1 MHNSVRSAVVHFCN
15 FITENNQVMVSKIQF
30 DMPKEKSSI
39 IKVIGVGG
47 GGGNA
52 VNHMYSQ
59 GIKGVDFLICNTD
72 SQALEM
78 SPIPN
83 KIQLGHN
90 LTEGRGAGANP
101 EVGRKAAMES
111 IEEIIDGLGVNTKM
125 LFITAGMGGGTG
137 TGAAPI
143 IAKTAKEFGML
154 TVGIVTMP
162 FHFEGKRRKQF
173 AEEGLNN
180 FKKNVDCLLVI
191 SNEKI
196 KEAYGNMSLRTAF
209 SEADSILTVAAKG
222 IAEIITVPG
231 YINVDFEDVKTV
243 MTNSGVALMGSATAV
258 GEDRAIKAAQLAL
271 ASPLLNDSDI
281 RGAKNILLNI
291 TSGRKEVLMDEISVI
306 TEYIQDEAGVNA
318 DMIWGNC
325 FDETLDE
332 ELSVTIIATGFET
345 KENKLIVSSL
355 DDKRVVHNM
364 EAPAKEEKTDVI
376 TPVAEKDEM
385 VLKQVELPFSH
396 VVNKVE
402 NEEHNNTSSED
413 DELQQR
419 LVELKSQ
426 KLDLY
431 DSPIM
436 PVHDEVEQEEE
447 ITLSVS
453 SVEVTNDMPTDPPVR
468 QEMQQEDD
476 EEERIKK
483 IKQRIIEMRNLN
495 LSLSSEKGLNDL
507 EKEPAYMRKKYM
519 LNDVPHSSES
529 SVSRFTLSEDEN
541 KKPEIKNNNS
551 FLHDNV
557 D

>member
-1 MHNSVRSAVVHFCN
+1 
-15 FITENNQVMVSKIQF
+15 MVSKIQF
-30 DMPKEKSSI
+30 DMPKDKSSI

-83 KIQLGHN
+83 KIQLGTH

-111 IEEIIDGLGVNTKM
+111 IEAIIDGLGVNTKM

-162 FHFEGKRRKQF
+162 FTFEGKKRRLF

-196 KEAYGNMSLRTAF
+196 KETFGNMSLRTAF
-209 SEADSILTVAAKG
+209 SEADTILTIAAKG

-243 MTNSGVALMGSATAV
+243 MTNSGVALMGSATAT
-258 GEDRAIKAAQLAL
+258 GEDRAVKAAQMAL

-291 TSGRKEVLMDEISVI
+291 TSGKKEVLMDEISVI
-306 TEYIQDEAGVNA
+306 TNYIQDEAGVNA

-325 FDETLDE
+325 YDDTLEE

-345 KENKLIVSSL
+345 KENKFIVNTL
-355 DDKRVVHNM
+355 NDTKIIHNITS
-364 EAPAKEEKTDVI
+364 PAVEEIKTDEPI
-376 TPVAEKDEM
+376 RKDEI
-385 VLKQVELPFSH
+385 VLKQASLSFEDKKEILGVSAQITPDLSDESEFKKRIDALKEQMLDAKAETPQEFIANVE
-396 VVNKVE
+396 
-402 NEEHNNTSSED
+402 
-413 DELQQR
+413 
-419 LVELKSQ
+419 
-426 KLDLY
+426 
-431 DSPIM
+431 
-436 PVHDEVEQEEE
+436 
-447 ITLSVS
+447 
-453 SVEVTNDMPTDPPVR
+453 EVTESVIETTASYEPPIPPVR
-468 QEMQQEDD
+468 SELSNQVDD
-476 EEERIKK
+476 EEEERIKK

-507 EKEPAYMRKKYM
+507 EKEPAYVRKRFN

-529 SVSRFTLSEDEN
+529 NVSRFTLSEDEN
-541 KKPEIKNNNS
+541 KKPEIKGNNT

>member
-1 MHNSVRSAVVHFCN
+1 MHNSVAAVAVHFCT
-15 FITENNQVMVSKIQF
+15 FIAENNQVMVSKIQF

-72 SQALEM
+72 AQALEM

-162 FHFEGKRRKQF
+162 FQFEGKRRKQF
-173 AEEGLNN
+173 AEEGLAN

-243 MTNSGVALMGSATAV
+243 MTNSGVALMGSATAT

-291 TSGRKEVLMDEISVI
+291 TSGKKEVLMDEISVI

-325 FDETLDE
+325 FDESLDE

-355 DDKRVVHNM
+355 DDTKRVVHNM
-364 EAPAKEEKTDVI
+364 NDQPVSENKPAAPEKE
-376 TPVAEKDEM
+376 EM
-385 VLKQVELPFSH
+385 VLKQVQLPFTAPAVQPTDES
-396 VVNKVE
+396 VA
-402 NEEHNNTSSED
+402 NEDASAED
-413 DELQQR
+413 SAFKMRIE
-419 LVELKSQ
+419 ELKSQ
-426 KLDLY
+426 KLD
-431 DSPIM
+431 SPIM
-436 PVHDEVEQEEE
+436 PEPRVNLESEFIHIE
-447 ITLSVS
+447 SVS
-453 SVEVTNDMPTDPPVR
+453 ELEVTNDTPPMPPTR
-468 QEMQQEDD
+468 QELQQEDD
-476 EEERIKK
+476 EEDRIRK

-495 LSLSSEKGLNDL
+495 LSLSTEKGLNDL

-529 SVSRFTLSEDEN
+529 TVSRFSLSEDEN
-541 KKPEIKNNNS
+541 KKPEIKSNNS

>member
-1 MHNSVRSAVVHFCN
+1 
-15 FITENNQVMVSKIQF
+15 MVSKIQF
-30 DMPKEKSSI
+30 DMPKDKSSI

-83 KIQLGHN
+83 KIQLGTH

-111 IEEIIDGLGVNTKM
+111 IEAIIDGLGVNTKM

-162 FHFEGKRRKQF
+162 FTFEGKKRRMF

-196 KEAYGNMSLRTAF
+196 KETFGNMSLRTAF
-209 SEADSILTVAAKG
+209 SEADTILTIAAKG

-243 MTNSGVALMGSATAV
+243 MTNSGVALMGSATAT
-258 GEDRAIKAAQLAL
+258 GEDRAIKAAQMAL

-291 TSGRKEVLMDEISVI
+291 TSGKKEVLMDEISVI
-306 TEYIQDEAGVNA
+306 TNYIQDEAGVNA

-325 FDETLDE
+325 YDDSLEE

-345 KENKLIVSSL
+345 KENKLIVNNLS
-355 DDKRVVHNM
+355 DNKIVH
-364 EAPAKEEKTDVI
+364 TI
-376 TPVAEKDEM
+376 TAPVAPETKTEEPVRKDEI
-385 VLKQVELPFSH
+385 VLKQASLTF
-396 VVNKVE
+396 
-402 NEEHNNTSSED
+402 EERKETTEITAETNAEVSDESEFKKRID
-413 DELQQR
+413 A
-419 LVELKSQ
+419 LKEQ
-426 KLDLY
+426 ILETKA
-431 DSPIM
+431 
-436 PVHDEVEQEEE
+436 EVPQEFIAQTEE
-447 ITLSVS
+447 ITESVTEITASYEPPVPPIRSEVS
-453 SVEVTNDMPTDPPVR
+453 SPVD
-468 QEMQQEDD
+468 EE
-476 EEERIKK
+476 EEERIRK

-507 EKEPAYMRKKYM
+507 EKEPAYVRKRFN

-529 SVSRFTLSEDEN
+529 NVSRFTLSEDEN
-541 KKPEIKNNNS
+541 KKPEIKGNNS

>member
-1 MHNSVRSAVVHFCN
+1 
-15 FITENNQVMVSKIQF
+15 MVSKIQF
-30 DMPKEKSSI
+30 EMPKEKSSI

-72 SQALEM
+72 SQALDM

-83 KIQLGHN
+83 KIQLGAN
-90 LTEGRGAGANP
+90 LTEGRGAGSNP

-111 IEEIIDGLGVNTKM
+111 IEEIIDGLGVNTRM

-143 IAKTAKEFGML
+143 IAKTAREFGML

-162 FHFEGKRRKQF
+162 FTFEGKRRKQF

-209 SEADSILTVAAKG
+209 SEADSILTIAAKG

-243 MTNSGVALMGSATAV
+243 MTSSGVALMGSATAS
-258 GEDRAIKAAQLAL
+258 GEDRAIRAAQQAL

-291 TSGRKEVLMDEISVI
+291 TSGKKEVLMDEISVI
-306 TEYIQDEAGVNA
+306 TGYIQDEAGVNA

-325 FDETLDE
+325 YDETLEE

-345 KENKLIVSSL
+345 RENKLIVNSPFEE
-355 DDKRVVHNM
+355 KIVHNISDIQ
-364 EAPAKEEKTDVI
+364 EAPVVEDKAKDE
-376 TPVAEKDEM
+376 EM
-385 VLKQVELPFSH
+385 VLKQVTLPFSEIT
-396 VVNKVE
+396 NKI
-402 NEEHNNTSSED
+402 EEGQIIDLEIKAEL
-413 DELQQR
+413 ELQQR
-419 LVELKSQ
+419 IEELKE
-426 KLDLY
+426 KLEMEQRADEPTPPIKKDVMADL
-431 DSPIM
+431 PTV
-436 PVHDEVEQEEE
+436 PPQPEPEAEEKK
-447 ITLSVS
+447 L
-453 SVEVTNDMPTDPPVR
+453 EVTASYEPPVPPVR
-468 QEMQQEDD
+468 NEAETETVAEGEVD
-476 EEERIKK
+476 EEEEDRIRK

-495 LSLSSEKGLNDL
+495 LSLSTEKGLNDL
-507 EKEPAYMRKKYM
+507 EKEPAYLRKKVT

-529 SVSRFTLSEDEN
+529 NVSRFTLSEDEN
-541 KKPEIKNNNS
+541 KKPEIKGNNS

>member
-15 FITENNQVMVSKIQF
+15 FIAENNQVMVSKIQF

-209 SEADSILTVAAKG
+209 SEADGILTVAAKG

-436 PVHDEVEQEEE
+436 PVHNIEEQEEVN
-447 ITLSVS
+447 LSIS
-453 SVEVTNDMPTDPPVR
+453 SVEMTNDMPTDPPVR

-476 EEERIKK
+476 EEERIRK

-495 LSLSSEKGLNDL
+495 LSLGSEKGLNDL

>member
-15 FITENNQVMVSKIQF
+15 FIAENNQVMVSKIQF

-209 SEADSILTVAAKG
+209 SEADGILTVAAKG

-402 NEEHNNTSSED
+402 DEEHNNTSLED
-413 DELQQR
+413 EELQQR

-436 PVHDEVEQEEE
+436 PVHNIEEQEEVN
-447 ITLSVS
+447 LSFS

-468 QEMQQEDD
+468 HDAQLEDD
-476 EEERIKK
+476 EEERIRK

-495 LSLSSEKGLNDL
+495 LSLGSEKGLNDL

>member
-15 FITENNQVMVSKIQF
+15 FIAENNQVMVSKIQF

-209 SEADSILTVAAKG
+209 SEADGILTVAAKG

-258 GEDRAIKAAQLAL
+258 GEDRAIKAAQMAL

-364 EAPAKEEKTDVI
+364 EAPAKEEKADVI

-419 LVELKSQ
+419 LAELKSQ

-431 DSPIM
+431 DAPIM
-436 PVHDEVEQEEE
+436 PVHDMEEQEE
-447 ITLSVS
+447 ISLSVS
-453 SVEVTNDMPTDPPVR
+453 SVETTNDMPTDPPVR
-468 QEMQQEDD
+468 QDPQPEDD

>member
-1 MHNSVRSAVVHFCN
+1 
-15 FITENNQVMVSKIQF
+15 MVSKIQF
-30 DMPKEKSSI
+30 DMPKDKSSI

-83 KIQLGHN
+83 KIQLGTH

-111 IEEIIDGLGVNTKM
+111 IEAIIDGLGVNTKM

-162 FHFEGKRRKQF
+162 FTFEGKKRRMF

-196 KEAYGNMSLRTAF
+196 KETFGNMSLRTAF
-209 SEADSILTVAAKG
+209 SEADTILTIAAKG

-243 MTNSGVALMGSATAV
+243 MTNSGVALMGSATAT
-258 GEDRAIKAAQLAL
+258 GEDRAIKAAQMAL

-291 TSGRKEVLMDEISVI
+291 TSGKKEVLMDEISVI
-306 TEYIQDEAGVNA
+306 TNYIQDEAGVNA

-325 FDETLDE
+325 YDDSLEE

-345 KENKLIVSSL
+345 KENKLIVNNLS
-355 DDKRVVHNM
+355 DNKIVH
-364 EAPAKEEKTDVI
+364 TI
-376 TPVAEKDEM
+376 TSPVAPETKTEEPVRKDEI
-385 VLKQVELPFSH
+385 VLKQASLTF
-396 VVNKVE
+396 
-402 NEEHNNTSSED
+402 EEKKETTTEITAEANAEVSDDSEFKKRID
-413 DELQQR
+413 A
-419 LVELKSQ
+419 LKEQ
-426 KLDLY
+426 LLETKA
-431 DSPIM
+431 
-436 PVHDEVEQEEE
+436 EVPQEFIAKTEE
-447 ITLSVS
+447 ITESVI
-453 SVEVTNDMPTDPPVR
+453 EVTASYEPPVPPIR
-468 QEMQQEDD
+468 SEVSNAVDEE
-476 EEERIKK
+476 EEERIRK

-507 EKEPAYMRKKYM
+507 EKEPAYVRKRFN

-529 SVSRFTLSEDEN
+529 NVSRFTLSEDEN
-541 KKPEIKNNNS
+541 KKPEIKGNNS

>member
-1 MHNSVRSAVVHFCN
+1 MHNSVAAVAVHFCT
-15 FITENNQVMVSKIQF
+15 FIAENNQVMVSKIQF

-72 SQALEM
+72 AQALEM

-162 FHFEGKRRKQF
+162 FQFEGKRRKQF
-173 AEEGLNN
+173 AEEGLAN

-243 MTNSGVALMGSATAV
+243 MTNSGVALMGSATAT

-291 TSGRKEVLMDEISVI
+291 TSGKNEVLMDEISVI

-325 FDETLDE
+325 FDESLDE

-355 DDKRVVHNM
+355 DDTKRVVHNM
-364 EAPAKEEKTDVI
+364 IDQPVSENKPAAPEKE
-376 TPVAEKDEM
+376 EM
-385 VLKQVELPFSH
+385 VLKQVQLPFTAPAVQPTDES
-396 VVNKVE
+396 VS
-402 NEEHNNTSSED
+402 NEDASAED
-413 DELQQR
+413 SAFKMRIE
-419 LVELKSQ
+419 ELKSQ
-426 KLDLY
+426 KLD
-431 DSPIM
+431 SPIM
-436 PVHDEVEQEEE
+436 PEPRVNLESEFIHIE
-447 ITLSVS
+447 SVS
-453 SVEVTNDMPTDPPVR
+453 ELEVTNDTPPMPPTR
-468 QEMQQEDD
+468 QELQQEDD
-476 EEERIKK
+476 EEDRIRK

-495 LSLSSEKGLNDL
+495 LSLSTEKGLNDL

-529 SVSRFTLSEDEN
+529 TVSRFSLSEDEN
-541 KKPEIKNNNS
+541 KKPEIKSNNS

>member
-15 FITENNQVMVSKIQF
+15 FIAENNQVMVSKIQF

-209 SEADSILTVAAKG
+209 SEADGILTVAAKG

-345 KENKLIVSSL
+345 KENKLIVSLL

-436 PVHDEVEQEEE
+436 PVHNIEEQEEVN
-447 ITLSVS
+447 LSIS
-453 SVEVTNDMPTDPPVR
+453 SVEMTNDMPTDPPVR

-476 EEERIKK
+476 EEERIRK

-495 LSLSSEKGLNDL
+495 LSLGSEKGLNDL

>member
-1 MHNSVRSAVVHFCN
+1 MHNSVAAVAVHFCT
-15 FITENNQVMVSKIQF
+15 FIAENNQVMVSKIQF

-72 SQALEM
+72 AQALEM

-162 FHFEGKRRKQF
+162 FQFEGKRRKQF
-173 AEEGLNN
+173 AEEGLAN

-243 MTNSGVALMGSATAV
+243 MTNSGVALMGSATAT

-291 TSGRKEVLMDEISVI
+291 TSGKKEVLMDEISVI

-325 FDETLDE
+325 FDESLDE

-355 DDKRVVHNM
+355 DDTKRVVHNM
-364 EAPAKEEKTDVI
+364 NDQPVSENKPAAPEKE
-376 TPVAEKDEM
+376 EM
-385 VLKQVELPFSH
+385 VLKQVQLPFTAPAVQPTDES
-396 VVNKVE
+396 VA
-402 NEEHNNTSSED
+402 NEDASAED
-413 DELQQR
+413 SAFKMRIE
-419 LVELKSQ
+419 ELKSQ
-426 KLDLY
+426 KLDA
-431 DSPIM
+431 PIM
-436 PVHDEVEQEEE
+436 PEPRVNLESEFIHIE
-447 ITLSVS
+447 SVS
-453 SVEVTNDMPTDPPVR
+453 ELEVTNDTPPMPPSR
-468 QEMQQEDD
+468 QELQQEDD
-476 EEERIKK
+476 EEDRIRK

-495 LSLSSEKGLNDL
+495 LSLSTEKGLNDL

-529 SVSRFTLSEDEN
+529 TVSRFSLSEDEN
-541 KKPEIKNNNS
+541 KKPEIKSNNS

>member
-1 MHNSVRSAVVHFCN
+1 
-15 FITENNQVMVSKIQF
+15 MVSKIQF

-72 SQALEM
+72 AQALEM

-162 FHFEGKRRKQF
+162 FQFEGKRRKQF
-173 AEEGLNN
+173 AEEGLAN

-291 TSGRKEVLMDEISVI
+291 TSGKKEVLMDEISVI

-325 FDETLDE
+325 FDESLDE

-355 DDKRVVHNM
+355 DDTKRVVHNM
-364 EAPAKEEKTDVI
+364 NDQPVSENKPAAPEKE
-376 TPVAEKDEM
+376 EM
-385 VLKQVELPFSH
+385 VLKQVQLPFSAPVIQPTDE
-396 VVNKVE
+396 VVS
-402 NEEHNNTSSED
+402 NEHASAEDSEFKMRI
-413 DELQQR
+413 E
-419 LVELKSQ
+419 ELKSQ
-426 KLDLY
+426 KLDA
-431 DSPIM
+431 PIM
-436 PVHDEVEQEEE
+436 PEPRISETPEYTPIESVSHME
-447 ITLSVS
+447 IT
-453 SVEVTNDMPTDPPVR
+453 NDTPPMPPVR
-468 QEMQQEDD
+468 QELEQEDD
-476 EEERIKK
+476 EEDRIRK

-495 LSLSSEKGLNDL
+495 LSLSTEKGLNDL

-541 KKPEIKNNNS
+541 KKPEIKSNNS

>member
-1 MHNSVRSAVVHFCN
+1 
-15 FITENNQVMVSKIQF
+15 MVSKIQF
-30 DMPKEKSSI
+30 DMPKDKSSI

-83 KIQLGHN
+83 KIQLGTH

-111 IEEIIDGLGVNTKM
+111 IEAIIDGLGVNTKM

-162 FHFEGKRRKQF
+162 FTFEGKKRRMF

-196 KEAYGNMSLRTAF
+196 KETFGNMSLRTAF
-209 SEADSILTVAAKG
+209 SEADTILTIAAKG

-231 YINVDFEDVKTV
+231 YINVDFEDVNFV
-243 MTNSGVALMGSATAV
+243 MKNSGVAIMGSAISS
-258 GEDRAIKAAQLAL
+258 GENRARRVIEDAL
-271 ASPLLNDSDI
+271 NSPLLEDNDI
-281 RGAKNILLNI
+281 RGARHILLNI
-291 TSGRKEVLMDEISVI
+291 TTGKTPEITMDEVAEI
-306 TEYIQDEAGVNA
+306 TEYIQQEAGY
-318 DMIWGNC
+318 DTDLIWGSCVDQNLE
-325 FDETLDE
+325 DKI
-332 ELSVTIIATGFET
+332 SVTLIATGFGTGYKNRQDAEP
-345 KENKLIVSSL
+345 KEIRVSL
-355 DDKRVVHNM
+355 NDDVRPDIFVESK
-364 EAPAKEEKTDVI
+364 I
-376 TPVAEKDEM
+376 TESARIFDFDEM
-385 VLKQVELPFSH
+385 EESIPAPTVPTSAEREISERKSYEHIVRRESTAPEQNITTPTLFGSTKATPIRPLSEGKILADTENTPAYERKNVRLDQVMP
-396 VVNKVE
+396 
-402 NEEHNNTSSED
+402 SSE
-413 DELQQR
+413 
-419 LVELKSQ
+419 
-426 KLDLY
+426 
-431 DSPIM
+431 
-436 PVHDEVEQEEE
+436 
-447 ITLSVS
+447 
-453 SVEVTNDMPTDPPVR
+453 TNISRT
-468 QEMQQEDD
+468 
-476 EEERIKK
+476 RIF
-483 IKQRIIEMRNLN
+483 I
-495 LSLSSEKGLNDL
+495 
-507 EKEPAYMRKKYM
+507 
-519 LNDVPHSSES
+519 
-529 SVSRFTLSEDEN
+529 EDE
-541 KKPEIKNNNS
+541 KAEIRQDSS

>member
-1 MHNSVRSAVVHFCN
+1 
-15 FITENNQVMVSKIQF
+15 MVSKIQF
-30 DMPKEKSSI
+30 DMPKDKSSI

-83 KIQLGHN
+83 KIQLGTH

-111 IEEIIDGLGVNTKM
+111 IETIIDGLGVNTKM

-162 FHFEGKRRKQF
+162 FTFEGKKRKMF

-196 KEAYGNMSLRTAF
+196 KETFGNMSLRTAF
-209 SEADSILTVAAKG
+209 SEADTILTIAAKG

-243 MTNSGVALMGSATAV
+243 MTNSGVALMGSATAT
-258 GEDRAIKAAQLAL
+258 GEDRAIKAAQMAL

-291 TSGRKEVLMDEISVI
+291 TSGKKEVLMDEISVI
-306 TEYIQDEAGVNA
+306 TNYIQDEAGVNA

-325 FDETLDE
+325 YDDSLEE

-345 KENKLIVSSL
+345 KENKLIVNNLS
-355 DDKRVVHNM
+355 DNKIVH
-364 EAPAKEEKTDVI
+364 TI
-376 TPVAEKDEM
+376 TAPVAEEIKTEEPVRKDEI
-385 VLKQVELPFSH
+385 VLKQASLSF
-396 VVNKVE
+396 
-402 NEEHNNTSSED
+402 EEKKETTEVSNDSAAEVSDESEFKRRID
-413 DELQQR
+413 A
-419 LVELKSQ
+419 LKEQ
-426 KLDLY
+426 MLD
-431 DSPIM
+431 SKA
-436 PVHDEVEQEEE
+436 EVPQEFIASTEE
-447 ITLSVS
+447 ITESVTEITAS
-453 SVEVTNDMPTDPPVR
+453 FEPPVPPVR
-468 QEMQQEDD
+468 NEASNAVDEE
-476 EEERIKK
+476 EEERIRK

-507 EKEPAYMRKKYM
+507 EKEPAYVRKRFN

-529 SVSRFTLSEDEN
+529 NVSRFTLSEDEN
-541 KKPEIKNNNS
+541 KKPEIKGNNS